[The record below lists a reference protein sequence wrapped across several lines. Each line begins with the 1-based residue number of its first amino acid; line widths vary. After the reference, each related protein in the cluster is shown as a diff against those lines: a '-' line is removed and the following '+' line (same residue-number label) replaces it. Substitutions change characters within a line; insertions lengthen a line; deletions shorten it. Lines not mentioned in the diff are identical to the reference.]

1 MVESPFKSKDYKLV
15 IAGLDNAG
23 KTSSL
28 IALRQ
33 KYNFYEKVKKL
44 KPTIKVD
51 YSTFKFLDNNIFF
64 WDMGG
69 QEKYRKIYVKDP
81 IYFSETDYLYFIIDI
96 QDELKFED
104 AVNYLHTLLDIYR
117 DLEYS
122 NEIVVCFDKYDPKF
136 KHNKEYNDRVEMIKK
151 LILEQNKD
159 MKFKFFNMS
168 YYDIALISKAFS
180 HALNQLLNM
189 EQINNEL
196 KQIVDNIG
204 CYHAILYTHNGI
216 IISDYYKEIMDSRDF
231 DEIITARIS
240 DNLEFFQRLKD
251 ENVEIDDRLAI
262 FHDAANYVKRYS
274 ILLDNEN
281 HFFYLGISTPLD
293 KINEIKIK
301 LTEFKD
307 ILESS
312 FT

>member
-1 MVESPFKSKDYKLV
+1 MAESPFKSKDYKLV

-51 YSTFKFLDNNIFF
+51 YSTFKFLDKNIFF

-69 QEKYRKIYVKDP
+69 QEKYRKIYVNDP

-96 QDELKFED
+96 QDELKFEE
-104 AVNYLHTLLDIYR
+104 AVKYLHAILDIYR

-136 KHNKEYNDRVEMIKK
+136 KQNKEFIDRVEMIKN
-151 LILEQNKD
+151 LILKQNKD

-180 HALNQLLNM
+180 YSLNKFLNL
-189 EQINNEL
+189 EHINNDL
-196 KQIVDNIG
+196 KQIVDIIG
-204 CYHAILYTHNGI
+204 CNHAILYTNTGI
-216 IISDYYKEIMDSRDF
+216 IISDHYKEIMDSRDF
-231 DEIITARIS
+231 DEIISTKIS
-240 DNLEFFQRLKD
+240 DNLEFFQRLND
-251 ENVEIDDRLAI
+251 DNVEIDDRLTI
-262 FHDAANYVKRYS
+262 SQDAADYVKRYS

-281 HFFYLGISTPLD
+281 HFFYLGINTPLD
-293 KINEIKIK
+293 KLNEIKLK
-301 LTEFKD
+301 LAEFKN

-312 FT
+312 FI

>member
-1 MVESPFKSKDYKLV
+1 MAESPFKSKDYKLV

-51 YSTFKFLDNNIFF
+51 YSTFKFLDKNIFF

-69 QEKYRKIYVKDP
+69 QEKYRKIYVNDP

-96 QDELKFED
+96 QDELKFEE
-104 AVNYLHTLLDIYR
+104 AVKYLHAILDIYR

-136 KHNKEYNDRVEMIKK
+136 KQNKEFIDRVEMIKN
-151 LILEQNKD
+151 LILKQNKD

-180 HALNQLLNM
+180 YSLNKFLNL
-189 EQINNEL
+189 EHINNDL
-196 KQIVDNIG
+196 KQIVDIIG
-204 CYHAILYTHNGI
+204 CNHAILYTNTGI
-216 IISDYYKEIMDSRDF
+216 IISDHYKEIMDSRDF
-231 DEIITARIS
+231 DEIISTKIS
-240 DNLEFFQRLKD
+240 DDLEFFQRLND
-251 ENVEIDDRLAI
+251 DNVEIDDRLTI
-262 FHDAANYVKRYS
+262 SQDAADYVKRYS

-281 HFFYLGISTPLD
+281 HFFYLGINTPLD
-293 KINEIKIK
+293 KLNEIKLK
-301 LTEFKD
+301 LAEFKN

-312 FT
+312 FI